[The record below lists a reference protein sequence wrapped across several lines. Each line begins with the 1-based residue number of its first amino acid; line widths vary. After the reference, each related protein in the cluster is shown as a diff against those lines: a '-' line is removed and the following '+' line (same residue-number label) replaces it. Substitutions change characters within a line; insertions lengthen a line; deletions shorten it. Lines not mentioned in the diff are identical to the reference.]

1 MATRTSTSTPALTAS
16 QKAAAILAAMGRE
29 RASRMLKHF
38 KHEELRVLIDAGQT
52 LKNIPQPDLRQLVGE
67 FEHEFSEGVGLL
79 DSADHIRKLV
89 DEELTGEELDAIFGR
104 TRETVLEAQEP
115 TIWRDLET
123 VEIEKL
129 TGFLKTENPQIVAFV
144 CSKLSAKRTA
154 EILASFGRPQRS
166 ALIGKILK
174 LGAISPLAQQSIET
188 ALTEAFAVK
197 GNAGG
202 GAAEREKVADIISA
216 FEPQAADE
224 ILVDLSAIVEEKSVA
239 AVKKLVFRFED
250 IGSLP
255 QAQRT
260 LLLDALQTDVVT
272 EAVRGASDDLR
283 EAVLSAL
290 SQRTRRMIEAELA
303 GNAPIRPDAVEGAR
317 RAVMARAKKLIAEG
331 QISPEKLDEAA

>member
-1 MATRTSTSTPALTAS
+1 MATRATNGFPALTAS

-29 RASRMLKHF
+29 RAGRMLKHF

-104 TRETVLEAQEP
+104 TRETVPDVQET

-123 VEIEKL
+123 VETEKL
-129 TGFLKTENPQIVAFV
+129 VEFLRVENPQVFAFV
-144 CSKLSAKRTA
+144 CSMLSPKKTS
-154 EILASFGRPQRS
+154 EVLAAFDRAQRS
-166 ALIGKILK
+166 AIIARMLK
-174 LGAISPLAQQSIET
+174 LGDISPMARQSIEN

-197 GNAGG
+197 GNAAGG
-202 GAAEREKVADIISA
+202 TAGREKVADIISE
-216 FEPQAADE
+216 FEPDAADE
-224 ILVDLSAIVEEKSVA
+224 ILVDLSGFVEEKSVA
-239 AVKKLVFRFED
+239 AVRKLVFRFED
-250 IGSLP
+250 IAALS

-272 EAVRGASDDLR
+272 EAIRGTDDEMK

-290 SQRTRRMIEAELA
+290 SQRTRRMIEAELG
-303 GNAPIRPDAVEGAR
+303 GNAPTRPEAVERAR
-317 RAVMARAKKLIAEG
+317 RAIMTRAKQLIAEG
-331 QISPEKLDEAA
+331 QIALETLDEAA